1 MKNFLSGVEDGLFHI
16 ASIVFLISPLAIS
29 YILSETLRLYR
40 EDGQGILLGYI
51 ILYLIYK
58 GVQGILKSKE

>member
-16 ASIVFLISPLAIS
+16 ASVIFLILPLAIS
-29 YILSETLRLYR
+29 YILSHALRLYR

-58 GVQGILKSKE
+58 GVQGILHAKE

>member
-16 ASIVFLISPLAIS
+16 ASVILLTLPLVIS
-29 YILSETLRLYR
+29 YILSQILRLYR

-58 GVQGILKSKE
+58 GIQGILNSEE